1 MITIS
6 DNHLQRPAAARRPP
20 TPQARD
26 AARRMTR
33 QRQVVLDVVRRLDT
47 HPTADE
53 VYDHVRRRL
62 PRVSLATVYRN
73 LETLSGQGLIHKIGH
88 CDIQMRFEADLHPHL
103 HLRCIDCGDLRDAP
117 INPCGELDRAVK
129 AMGASKV
136 FGYRLEF
143 LYRCPA
149 CRRHAA
155 GRQRLRSNKASRSA
169 APANAKRFP
178 R

>member
-1 MITIS
+1 
-6 DNHLQRPAAARRPP
+6 
-20 TPQARD
+20 
-26 AARRMTR
+26 MTR
-33 QRQVVLDVVRRLDT
+33 QREVVLDVVRRLDA

-73 LETLSGQGLIHKIGH
+73 LETLSEQGLIHKIGH

-117 INPCGELDRAVK
+117 LNPCGELEKAVK
-129 AMGASKV
+129 AMGAFKV

-143 LYRCPA
+143 LYRCPE
-149 CRRHAA
+149 CRKNGA
-155 GRQRLRSNKASRSA
+155 GRKYVRTGKALRKAVGMDGGRSSR
-169 APANAKRFP
+169 
-178 R
+178 

>member
-1 MITIS
+1 
-6 DNHLQRPAAARRPP
+6 
-20 TPQARD
+20 
-26 AARRMTR
+26 MTR
-33 QRQVVLDVVRRLDT
+33 QREVILDVVRRLDT

-73 LETLSGQGLIHKIGH
+73 LETLSEQGLIHKIGH

-117 INPCGELDRAVK
+117 LNPCGELEKAVK
-129 AMGASKV
+129 AMGAFKV

-149 CRRHAA
+149 CRRHGGGRKPRKMGRPSNRAA
-155 GRQRLRSNKASRSA
+155 GLDGGGH
-169 APANAKRFP
+169 P